1 MWIFLISFPKWH
13 EKNTSRWIKSF
24 VTKWSKKFKVER
36 ILTRFGLM
44 NVVKSSLWIQE
55 VKERRERERKREEEE
70 REDRIEKSEIVIL
83 ATDALLLPS
92 VLLGRKKRQFKFNN
106 DSSSLSPSFI
116 QVSVW
121 WTRDEK
127 GRKKSSSS
135 LFYSLFQHQ
144 LQYICRE
151 EEGRS
156 VKTNTSN
163 CQKFLSLS
171 FNPLSNLSFT
181 ETGRHLSSLFSRPLF
196 FLVLSFSSS
205 FPVDIFLPTQ
215 SQQLEKKLTASSSWT
230 KKKPFVLASLRN

>member
-13 EKNTSRWIKSF
+13 EKTHHDESR
-24 VTKWSKKFKVER
+24 VLLRKWSKKFKVER
-36 ILTRFGLM
+36 IRTRFGLM

-55 VKERRERERKREEEE
+55 AKERRERERKERAREKKEE
-70 REDRIEKSEIVIL
+70 REDRIEER
-83 ATDALLLPS
+83 ARLLFLQRMPFCCRRFFWDGRS
-92 VLLGRKKRQFKFNN
+92 V
-106 DSSSLSPSFI
+106 SSNLTTIHLLSPSFI

-151 EEGRS
+151 EEKAWKPILVIVRS
-156 VKTNTSN
+156 
-163 CQKFLSLS
+163 
-171 FNPLSNLSFT
+171 
-181 ETGRHLSSLFSRPLF
+181 SSLFLSHSIPYPIFHSLKQA
-196 FLVLSFSSS
+196 VILSFFSS

-230 KKKPFVLASLRN
+230 KKKPFVLASLRS